1 MNFLN
6 IDLGGAKMNNLNVS
20 LVLSNIS
27 NLLKIKG
34 ENKYKVAAYEKA
46 SKVIK
51 DLEADIKC
59 LVDKEEV
66 DSLPGI
72 GESLAEKISEI
83 VLMGSC
89 NCYQKLTD
97 EYPVSLITLL
107 DVSGL
112 GFSKV
117 RKIYKE
123 LGIDNLS
130 DLKAEAESGQLS
142 QLSGIGSKTEEKILE
157 GVNRLLKNRGKVD
170 LGFATELARG
180 VMDYLSQLKSVSK
193 VKIAGQIRRKLE
205 VVTEIILV
213 VASDNFPEVFA
224 EIKELAF
231 FELQE
236 QESGEVLLIA
246 ESGPTVRIVLASEE
260 EFDLKLFE
268 WTGTRKYNQQLK
280 KLINF
285 SKLKEIIAQFQSE
298 AEIFKLGGFPYII
311 PELRDDL
318 GSLEQA
324 QQNNLPDSVELDAIK
339 GDLHMHS
346 QWSDGRYTIEE
357 MTKACQ
363 QRGYQYLAIC
373 DHSKSLQ
380 VANGL
385 SVERLKRQAEEIDR
399 LNQKLEITVLKGIEV
414 DVLED
419 GLDYDNQVL
428 EELDLVVASI
438 HRKYNNSSTTIM
450 ERIFRALENPYVDIL
465 GHPTGR
471 LVLKR
476 LPYGVEMERLIKKA
490 VETNTILE
498 INSAPKRLDLNAE
511 HAKLAKRLGA
521 KVVINTDAHHVRQ
534 LDNLEYG
541 VGIARKGWLES
552 KDVVNTFNLQELK
565 EILKVK

>member
-1 MNFLN
+1 
-6 IDLGGAKMNNLNVS
+6 MNNLNVS